1 VDFKSLRLGD
11 RIDEFIRKAV
21 RKTEWTILVVSQSSL
36 RSPWVMAEFL
46 ETILHE
52 HFQDQQRLL
61 PLTLDKSVFELELA
75 LNLDKELEVKIGE
88 VNGLIRKALDR
99 HMDIDRLVGVRRRLL
114 DLRNNIGKALDRLTS
129 VLIGDFS
136 NPDEFTE
143 NLGRVIQA
151 LGADTE
157 GA

>member
-1 VDFKSLRLGD
+1 MGNGGIPRNHIARAFLGPTAATPFD
-11 RIDEFIRKAV
+11 TGQV
-21 RKTEWTILVVSQSSL
+21 G
-36 RSPWVMAEFL
+36 
-46 ETILHE
+46 
-52 HFQDQQRLL
+52 
-61 PLTLDKSVFELELA
+61 FELELA

-99 HMDIDRLVGVRRRLL
+99 HMDIDQLVGVRRRLL

-151 LGADTE
+151 LGADTK